1 MREGGGRAG
10 RCSRA
15 GQTGKI
21 CAYCRP
27 AALAPELMDY
37 LKNLFSEPFVLG
49 LIVGLLP
56 AALAWKS
63 ALATKFLA
71 KKERQK
77 HEKETAE
84 LKAHLQ
90 TQLKINASGND
101 SLQKELEQLRAQNET
116 LRINLA
122 ASQQKP
128 GRAEM
133 RHLQITETAVRT
145 MREQA
150 PGFAQAWER
159 AMRDAEQIAEQ
170 QDSGLVKMVR
180 RMIPSLG
187 QSKAK
192 TETDT
197 EAGV

>member
-1 MREGGGRAG
+1 MEF
-10 RCSRA
+10 
-15 GQTGKI
+15 
-21 CAYCRP
+21 
-27 AALAPELMDY
+27 
-37 LKNLFSEPFVLG
+37 LKNLLSEPFVLG

-56 AALAWKS
+56 TALAWKS
-63 ALATKFLA
+63 ALATKLLA

-77 HEKETAE
+77 LEKEIAE
-84 LKAHLQ
+84 LKTHLQ
-90 TQLKINASGND
+90 TQLKINAHGNE

-122 ASQQKP
+122 AAQQKP

-133 RHLQITETAVRT
+133 RHLQITEAAIRT

-159 AMRDAEQIAEQ
+159 AIRDAEQIAEQ
-170 QDSGLVKMVR
+170 QDSGLVKLVR
-180 RMIPSLG
+180 RIMPTLG

-192 TETDT
+192 SDAPASDT
-197 EAGV
+197 PSEPG

>member
-1 MREGGGRAG
+1 MEF
-10 RCSRA
+10 
-15 GQTGKI
+15 
-21 CAYCRP
+21 
-27 AALAPELMDY
+27 
-37 LKNLFSEPFVLG
+37 LKHLLSEPFILG

-56 AALAWKS
+56 TALAWKS
-63 ALATKFLA
+63 ALATRFLA

-77 HEKETAE
+77 HEKELSE

-90 TQLKINASGND
+90 TQLKINASGNE
-101 SLQKELEQLRAQNET
+101 SMQRELDQLRAQNET

-128 GRAEM
+128 GRAEL

-159 AMRDAEQIAEQ
+159 ALRDAEQLAEQ
-170 QDSGLVKMVR
+170 QDNGLVKLVR
-180 RMIPSLG
+180 RMIPTLG
-187 QSKAK
+187 QAK
-192 TETDT
+192 NKQDSSTG
-197 EAGV
+197 EAPASQD

>member
-1 MREGGGRAG
+1 
-10 RCSRA
+10 
-15 GQTGKI
+15 
-21 CAYCRP
+21 
-27 AALAPELMDY
+27 MDF
-37 LKNLFSEPFVLG
+37 LKNLFSEPSVLG

-133 RHLQITETAVRT
+133 RHMQITETAVRT

-192 TETDT
+192 TETDP
-197 EAGV
+197 EAGA

>member
-1 MREGGGRAG
+1 MEF
-10 RCSRA
+10 
-15 GQTGKI
+15 
-21 CAYCRP
+21 
-27 AALAPELMDY
+27 
-37 LKNLFSEPFVLG
+37 LKNLLSEPFVLG

-56 AALAWKS
+56 TALAWKS
-63 ALATKFLA
+63 ALATRFLA

-77 HEKETAE
+77 HAMELSE
-84 LKAHLQ
+84 LKTHLQ

-101 SLQKELEQLRAQNET
+101 SLQNELNQLRAQNET

-133 RHLQITETAVRT
+133 RHLQITEAAVRA

-159 AMRDAEQIAEQ
+159 ALRDAEHQAEQ
-170 QDSGLVKMVR
+170 QDKGLVKLVR
-180 RMIPSLG
+180 RMIPALG
-187 QSKAK
+187 SGKNKPDVAASEPPAPQ
-192 TETDT
+192 D
-197 EAGV
+197 

>member
-1 MREGGGRAG
+1 
-10 RCSRA
+10 
-15 GQTGKI
+15 
-21 CAYCRP
+21 
-27 AALAPELMDY
+27 MDF
-37 LKNLFSEPFVLG
+37 LKNLLSEPFVLG

-56 AALAWKS
+56 TALAWKS
-63 ALATKFLA
+63 ALATRFLA

-77 HEKETAE
+77 HEKELGE
-84 LKAHLQ
+84 LKSHLQ
-90 TQLKINASGND
+90 TQLKINASGNET
-101 SLQKELEQLRAQNET
+101 LQKELDQLRAQNET

-159 AMRDAEQIAEQ
+159 ALRDAEQQSEQ
-170 QDSGLVKMVR
+170 QDNGLVKLVR
-180 RMIPSLG
+180 RMIPNLG
-187 QSKAK
+187 QGKNKSESSSGEPPPAQ
-192 TETDT
+192 D
-197 EAGV
+197 

>member
-1 MREGGGRAG
+1 
-10 RCSRA
+10 
-15 GQTGKI
+15 
-21 CAYCRP
+21 
-27 AALAPELMDY
+27 MDF
-37 LKNLFSEPFVLG
+37 LKEFFSQPFVLG

-56 AALAWKS
+56 TALAWKS
-63 ALATKFLA
+63 ALSARLLA

-77 HEKETAE
+77 HEKEIGE
-84 LKAHLQ
+84 LKGHLQ
-90 TQLKINASGND
+90 TQLKINSSGND
-101 SLQKELEQLRAQNET
+101 SLHKELEQLRSQNEI

-122 ASQQKP
+122 AAQQKP

-150 PGFAQAWER
+150 PGFAPAWEK

-170 QDSGLVKMVR
+170 QDNGLVKIMR

-187 QSKAK
+187 MGKGK
-192 TETDT
+192 VETEDPPKKNI
-197 EAGV
+197 EDV